1 MRRKRGVISLVA
13 IFAATAVLWVLA
25 GLTPAQAQ
33 TETVLYSFR
42 DADSGDG
49 GQPYAG
55 LVKRSNFYGTTVNG
69 GAYGAGTVYR
79 VTAKGKE
86 TVFYSF
92 GSQSGDGLNPYAGL
106 VKDKTGNLYGTTF
119 WGGAYGAGT
128 VYRVTAK
135 GKETVL
141 YSFGSQSGDEYFP
154 FGGLVMDKTGNLYGT
169 TGVGGAYN
177 LGMVYKVTPAGTET
191 VLHSFQSQSGDGYYP
206 YAGLV
211 MDKTGNL
218 YGTTYGGGAYGEG
231 TVYKVAP
238 AGTET
243 VLYSFGSQAGDG
255 ANPFAGF
262 IMDKKGNLYGT
273 TDWGGTYGA
282 GTVYK
287 VTPAGT
293 ETILYS
299 FGSQSGDGANPQA
312 CLVMDKTGNLYGTTY
327 GGGAYGSGTVYKVT
341 PAGIGTVL
349 YSFGSQ
355 PGDGET
361 PVAGLVM
368 DKTGNLYGTT
378 ANGGAH
384 GAGTVFKL
392 MP

>member
-141 YSFGSQSGDEYFP
+141 
-154 FGGLVMDKTGNLYGT
+154 
-169 TGVGGAYN
+169 
-177 LGMVYKVTPAGTET
+177 
-191 VLHSFQSQSGDGYYP
+191 HSFQSQSGDGYYP

-255 ANPFAGF
+255 ANPFAGL